1 MRLRL
6 FVLTFCLLTLSITAF
21 AAAKADSVGV
31 ENHKGK
37 RVVIYKIKK
46 KDTYYAIAR
55 HYHVD
60 PKELQSYNDNAKMT
74 IGNTIK
80 VPTGKPFIEPK
91 HEKATA
97 KNDKKK
103 KKHGKSE
110 EQEQPEEQ
118 PAVQQPQQVAVQ
130 KQPTQQQSTEPAD
143 NTPPTQYKV
152 SAGETL
158 YAIAKRFNTT
168 VDNIMALNGLKSNTI
183 SPGQILNVTANAP
196 APVVVNKPSESIVA
210 KRDSTIV
217 ATPQDSSNIAAYH
230 MNANKYGLF
239 EKDEKG
245 VATWMDDEGLDA
257 NKKLVLHRTAPIGT
271 VIKITNIMTNR
282 TTFAKVVGRFT
293 DNEQTRDVI
302 IVMTKNVA
310 EALGALDKRFQ
321 VNLSYGVPNE
331 Q

>member
-6 FVLTFCLLTLSITAF
+6 FLLTFCLLTLSTITF

-60 PKELQSYNDNAKMT
+60 PKELESYNDNAKMT
-74 IGNTIK
+74 IGHTIK
-80 VPTGKPFIEPK
+80 VPTGKPFTEPK

-103 KKHGKSE
+103 KKHGKPEE
-110 EQEQPEEQ
+110 EQQPEEQ
-118 PAVQQPQQVAVQ
+118 PAEQPQQLEVQ
-130 KQPTQQQSTEPAD
+130 KQPTQQESTQPAD

-158 YAIAKRFNTT
+158 YSIAKRFNTT
-168 VDNIMALNGLKSNTI
+168 VDNVMALNGLKSNTI

-196 APVVVNKPSESIVA
+196 APVVVDKPSDSIVA
-210 KRDSTIV
+210 KRDSTVV
-217 ATPQDSSNIAAYH
+217 ATPQDSSNIATYH
-230 MNANKYGLF
+230 ANANKYGLF

-245 VATWMDDEGLDA
+245 VATWMEDEGLDP

-271 VIKITNIMTNR
+271 V
-282 TTFAKVVGRFT
+282 
-293 DNEQTRDVI
+293 
-302 IVMTKNVA
+302 
-310 EALGALDKRFQ
+310 
-321 VNLSYGVPNE
+321 
-331 Q
+331 